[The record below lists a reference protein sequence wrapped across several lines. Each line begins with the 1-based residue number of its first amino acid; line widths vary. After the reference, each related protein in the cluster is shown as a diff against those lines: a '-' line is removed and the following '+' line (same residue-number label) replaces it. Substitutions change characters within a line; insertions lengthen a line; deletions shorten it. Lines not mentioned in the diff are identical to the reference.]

1 MFSVLDEKSI
11 SFLMFQQFKN
21 IFPNASLNIS
31 SITSS
36 IGIERTGLHRLEAI
50 KSEISNIN
58 SLIHNRPEPND
69 GIDLQQSGRTSITE
83 LEATRQTMQKLEE
96 GWETIHQNN
105 LINYRKQKAVNEL
118 LRRLQHTGELHYT
131 VCQQLEHSEADLR
144 EIQTSIGQIQNTAL
158 NLINTLAAL
167 EQQIDQANR
176 EHQIKEFEQ
185 WKENEEK
192 ELMNEIAARRALL
205 VEKENKLKKEYE
217 EYESIQKKKKLELYE
232 ATFNAEL
239 EDYKRRRETEIS
251 SLYNRRNMTSVQT
264 SLEQLQLVDEN
275 KGDLDDFLGTSEANK
290 AIETTTTSDIKELKD
305 DLSSS
310 DDERADILRDE
321 DYDDV

>member
-1 MFSVLDEKSI
+1 MTSYSI
-11 SFLMFQQFKN
+11 E
-21 IFPNASLNIS
+21 
-31 SITSS
+31 
-36 IGIERTGLHRLEAI
+36 GTGLHRLEAI
-50 KSEISNIN
+50 KNEISNIN

-69 GIDLQQSGRTSITE
+69 GIDSQQSDRTSITE

-118 LRRLQHTGELHYT
+118 LRRLQHTGQLHYIA
-131 VCQQLEHSEADLR
+131 CQQLEHSEANLR

-192 ELMNEIAARRALL
+192 ELMNEIAARRTLL

-251 SLYNRRNMTSVQT
+251 SLYS
-264 SLEQLQLVDEN
+264 
-275 KGDLDDFLGTSEANK
+275 K
-290 AIETTTTSDIKELKD
+290 ASNQ
-305 DLSSS
+305 SY
-310 DDERADILRDE
+310 RAFFYNFIRS
-321 DYDDV
+321 